1 MYDTSNYSALQQTS
15 IQKLQNKVYGQPD
28 DTITTDYA
36 SGDRV
41 SPELFNV
48 RNNQVDAML
57 AYLEDTRR
65 DETARALNAE
75 GTLDNKLVG
84 VTYAITGGRSWIAEP
99 YTGQQVVLN
108 PLVPTTVSV
117 LLNKGQGLINGKYV
131 SLPNNPTQIDFTLN
145 VAKDLVINDAGVLS
159 LQVNGY
165 VEAEDELVVGY
176 WSGTVYSGRILGQ
189 AFLNDVT
196 FKDDVTI
203 EGNLIVSG
211 TTTTVSST
219 NLDIKDRVIHL
230 NVTAGDDI
238 ALPSAISGV
247 AVDRGSVA
255 GVKRDLASLVWVE
268 GSSFWHFSNTQ
279 PDDLTE
285 VSGGDLD
292 VKLQDLYA
300 RNGIWS
306 GTLGVS
312 GAATLS
318 GTLGVTGAV
327 TLSSTLAVTSD
338 LAVNTNKFTVASA
351 SGNTAV
357 AGTLAVTGATTLSST
372 LGVTGAATLSST
384 LALTGNLTVNTNK
397 FVVTAASGNTTVAG
411 TLGVTGATTLSSTL
425 GVTGATTL
433 SSTLGVTGAA
443 TLSSTLGVTG
453 NVTVNTNKFVVTA
466 ASGNTTIAGTLAV
479 DGDVTLKANTTLG
492 DADTDIVKTKAIV
505 LPTSTR
511 QTAIA
516 YDASGRISTITEKSS
531 DGVTTLKT
539 TTLSYTGAETD
550 VSSAAITAGGV
561 TTTLS
566 FTYTSINDPV
576 DGTPQPQ
583 LTGVT
588 SAVA

>member
-1 MYDTSNYSALQQTS
+1 MYDASNYPALQQAS
-15 IQKLQNKVYGQPD
+15 IEKLQNKLYGQPD
-28 DTITTDYA
+28 ESLTTDYA

-41 SPELFNV
+41 SPELFNL

-99 YTGQQVVLN
+99 YTGQQLVLN
-108 PLVPTTVSV
+108 PLVPTVVSV
-117 LLNKGQGLINGKYV
+117 LLDKGQGLINGKYV
-131 SLPNNPTQIDFTLN
+131 SLPSNPTQVDFTLN
-145 VAKDLVINDAGVLS
+145 VAKDLVINDAGELL

-165 VEAEDELVVGY
+165 VEAEDELVIGY
-176 WSGTVYSGRILGQ
+176 WSGTVYSARILGQ

-203 EGNLIVSG
+203 EGSLIVAG
-211 TTTTVSST
+211 TTTTVNST
-219 NLDIKDRVIHL
+219 NLDVKDRVIHL
-230 NVTAGDDI
+230 NVTAGDDV
-238 ALPSAISGV
+238 ALPNAISGM

-255 GVKRDLASLVWVE
+255 GVKRDMASLVWVE
-268 GSSFWHFSNTQ
+268 GSSFWHFSSSQ
-279 PDDLTE
+279 SDDLAV

-292 VKLQDLYA
+292 VRLQDLYA

-306 GTLGVS
+306 GTLGVAAAATLS
-312 GAATLS
+312 DTLAVTGAATLS
-318 GTLGVTGAV
+318 STLGVTGAV

-338 LAVNTNKFTVASA
+338 FSVNTNKFTVAAS
-351 SGNTAV
+351 SGNTTV
-357 AGTLAVTGATTLSST
+357 AGTLGVTGATTLSN
-372 LGVTGAATLSST
+372 T
-384 LALTGNLTVNTNK
+384 LAVTGNLTVNTNK
-397 FVVTAASGNTTVAG
+397 FVVTASSGNTTVAG

-425 GVTGATTL
+425 GVTGA
-433 SSTLGVTGAA
+433 A
-443 TLSSTLGVTG
+443 TLSSTLAVTG

-466 ASGNTTIAGTLAV
+466 ANGNTAVAGTLAV

-492 DADTDIVKTKAIV
+492 DSDTDLVKTKAIT
-505 LPTSTR
+505 LPISTR

-531 DGVTTLKT
+531 DGLTTLKT
-539 TTLSYTGAETD
+539 TTLSYTGSETN
-550 VSSAAITAGGV
+550 VASAAITAGGV

>member
-1 MYDTSNYSALQQTS
+1 MYDASNYPALQQAS
-15 IQKLQNKVYGQPD
+15 IEKLQNKLYGQPD
-28 DTITTDYA
+28 ESLTTDYA

-41 SPELFNV
+41 SPELFNL

-99 YTGQQVVLN
+99 YTGQQLVLN
-108 PLVPTTVSV
+108 PLVPTVVSV
-117 LLNKGQGLINGKYV
+117 LLDKGQGLINGKYV
-131 SLPNNPTQIDFTLN
+131 SLPSNPTQVDFTLN
-145 VAKDLVINDAGVLS
+145 VAKDLVINDAGELL

-165 VEAEDELVVGY
+165 VEAEDELVIGY
-176 WSGTVYSGRILGQ
+176 WSGTVYSARILGQ

-203 EGNLIVSG
+203 EGSLIVAG
-211 TTTTVSST
+211 TTTTVNST
-219 NLDIKDRVIHL
+219 NLDVKDRVIHL
-230 NVTAGDDI
+230 NVTAGDDV
-238 ALPSAISGV
+238 ALPNAISGM

-255 GVKRDLASLVWVE
+255 GVKRDMASLVWVE
-268 GSSFWHFSNTQ
+268 GSSFWHFSSSQ
-279 PDDLTE
+279 SDDLAV

-292 VKLQDLYA
+292 VRLQDLYA

-306 GTLGVS
+306 GTLGVAAAATLS
-312 GAATLS
+312 DTLAVTGAATLS
-318 GTLGVTGAV
+318 STLGVTGAV

-338 LAVNTNKFTVASA
+338 FSVNTNKFTVAAS

-357 AGTLAVTGATTLSST
+357 AGTLGVTGATTLSN
-372 LGVTGAATLSST
+372 T
-384 LALTGNLTVNTNK
+384 LAVTGNLTVNTNK
-397 FVVTAASGNTTVAG
+397 FVVTASSGNTTVAG

-425 GVTGATTL
+425 GVTGA
-433 SSTLGVTGAA
+433 A
-443 TLSSTLGVTG
+443 TLSSTLAVTG

-466 ASGNTTIAGTLAV
+466 ANGNTAVAGTLAV

-492 DADTDIVKTKAIV
+492 DSDTDLVKTKAIT
-505 LPTSTR
+505 LPISTR

-531 DGVTTLKT
+531 DGLTTLKT
-539 TTLSYTGAETD
+539 TTLSYTGSETN
-550 VSSAAITAGGV
+550 VASAAITAGGV